1 MKKVLSVVIYTLVIV
16 LVTALVASGATLLIS
31 SSVDDGRSDK
41 VTISREEY
49 ETLKKYG
56 KLSNIMTL
64 VENKFVE
71 DVTEDDL
78 IEYAAYG
85 MVAMLGDPYSYYL
98 DTEAMNT
105 MQEEDSG
112 NYVGIGA
119 VFTTDPDNGNMVVT
133 RIYADSPASEGGIQ
147 IGDIL
152 YKVDGESIVGV
163 DTTTV
168 TAMVRGEEGTD
179 IVMTVLRDGEEVD
192 IPMTR
197 RQVEKVE
204 LDYKLLEDGV
214 LHITLSSFSTN
225 ADTGFEEA
233 VKYGKENGM
242 TGILLDLRG
251 NPGGA
256 DTILNPIAD
265 LLLPEGVVYYTEDS
279 EGNRVESKSDAYN
292 LGLPVVVLC
301 DENSASAAE
310 VLIASLQ
317 DYKMATV
324 VGTTTFGKAIGQS
337 TYTVGED
344 GSGLHLTTVKVYS
357 PLGRNWHGE
366 GLEPDVV
373 VEQPEELKHNPLLRN
388 EENDTQ
394 YIEGLK
400 ILREQIAAK

>member
-1 MKKVLSVVIYTLVIV
+1 
-16 LVTALVASGATLLIS
+16 
-31 SSVDDGRSDK
+31 
-41 VTISREEY
+41 
-49 ETLKKYG
+49 
-56 KLSNIMTL
+56 
-64 VENKFVE
+64 
-71 DVTEDDL
+71 VTEDDL